1 MVVEA
6 SRRAARSAGA
16 CPRPPSG
23 TATAFPHGTRSPA
36 PPHAPTTPRNQQ
48 LIPAATVALATA
60 SSPPLISGH
69 SLVNPG
75 QLRANGDRGS
85 GGLLSVSA
93 VSIGAQHTRGWL

>member
-1 MVVEA
+1 VEA

-48 LIPAATVALATA
+48 LIPAGHPLCLFAVLAREKPRHLHRE
-60 SSPPLISGH
+60 S
-69 SLVNPG
+69 
-75 QLRANGDRGS
+75 
-85 GGLLSVSA
+85 
-93 VSIGAQHTRGWL
+93 TRGDSHRVLLFSFLPLFDFVFFNVS